1 MDTISIL
8 DDLDARRRIA
18 ATVEEPA
25 YSHLSVRQTVAYRTQ
40 VAQLWMEEDFRR
52 DVLPVSTN
60 SFSAVHEYMDANE
73 YLMDEYHPVERLR
86 SILDWDLPFFDFYD
100 QYQLMVDALDKW
112 LSSGRHGQ
120 AADYLHDS
128 K

>member
-8 DDLDARRRIA
+8 DDLDARKRIA
-18 ATVEEPA
+18 STVEAP
-25 YSHLSVRQTVAYRTQ
+25 SISSLSLRQAVAYRTQ

-52 DVLPVSTN
+52 GVLPVSTN
-60 SFSAVHEYMDANE
+60 SFSLVHEYMDANE

-86 SILDWDLPFFDFYD
+86 SILDWDLPFLDFYD
-100 QYQLMVDALDKW
+100 QYQIMVEALDKW

-120 AADYLHDS
+120 AVDYLQ
-128 K
+128 